1 MNTAQTV
8 RLPDGTTVPA
18 LGQGTWRMG
27 ENADLHRQEVSAL
40 RQGLDLGLT
49 LIDTAEMYGE
59 GRAEELVGEA
69 IAGRRDEVFL
79 VSKFYPKNAT
89 EAGVPLAC
97 ERSLKRLGTD
107 VIDLYLLHWRGQVP
121 LIETVM
127 ALEKLR
133 DEGKIRHWGVSNLD
147 TSDMLELNDDRSN

>member
-69 IAGRRDEVFL
+69 MAGRRDEVFL
-79 VSKFYPKNAT
+79 VSKFYPKKRH
-89 EAGVPLAC
+89 
-97 ERSLKRLGTD
+97 RS
-107 VIDLYLLHWRGQVP
+107 
-121 LIETVM
+121 
-127 ALEKLR
+127 
-133 DEGKIRHWGVSNLD
+133 
-147 TSDMLELNDDRSN
+147 RSNPSPASAA